1 MAPPL
6 PAHTAAV
13 RIQSRQRGRSARA
26 RANLYYLAFRIQ
38 KHFKSAAEQQ
48 SEIFDAE
55 QHSAPLMHGAVMRL
69 EGRLLKQSGLG
80 WQQRQ
85 AQVDSF
91 RFRYLSRHGDSKSL
105 DLVEV
110 ESVAIVSED
119 RLEFVLHMRG
129 RSGKSR
135 TFRAL
140 NKQEFKSWTLGLQQY
155 VRLAQAYYAM

>member
-1 MAPPL
+1 M
-6 PAHTAAV
+6 
-13 RIQSRQRGRSARA
+13 SAWA
-26 RANLYYLAFRIQ
+26 
-38 KHFKSAAEQQ
+38 S
-48 SEIFDAE
+48 
-55 QHSAPLMHGAVMRL
+55 
-69 EGRLLKQSGLG
+69 LG

-110 ESVAIVSED
+110 ERVAIVSED